1 MNLNKTEQSIYNC
14 YLKSLRKGKPYQP
27 RKDFSEIP
35 SNVATSLYKLKIFF
49 NKYPHIKWEEFFDAP
64 TLLHPKEQTPP
75 IQFFVTRAAIKSYTL
90 YQKQLEDQSP
100 EKQLSKIKDSLYY
113 IASFCLQRNLFLESY
128 TTYRI
133 ERMPIWLQHYK
144 EHRVNIYSLMELTD
158 FSDLQNFER
167 DELQLWCP
175 NLQNNLPAYKNRYH
189 NCQRTQQYVK
199 QGTKKIK
206 DFIKSELT
214 KVNSSLILNN
224 KTN

>member
-1 MNLNKTEQSIYNC
+1 MNLNKTEQSIYNA

-27 RKDFSEIP
+27 RKDFSNLSPIIV
-35 SNVATSLYKLKIFF
+35 SSLYKLKTFF
-49 NKYPHIKWEEFFDAP
+49 NKFPHIKWDEFFDAP
-64 TLLHPKEQTPP
+64 ISLHPNEQTPP
-75 IQFFVTRAAIKSYTL
+75 LQFFVTRAAIKTYTL

-113 IASFCLQRNLFLESY
+113 IASFCLSHGIFLENY
-128 TTYRI
+128 ITYRI
-133 ERMPIWLQHYK
+133 ERMPVWLQHYK
-144 EHRVNIYSLMELTD
+144 EHRINIYSLMEITD
-158 FSDLQNFER
+158 FSDLQTFEQ

-175 NLQNNLPAYKNRYH
+175 NLLNNLQAYKNRYH
-189 NCQRTQQYVK
+189 NCEQVKQYVK

-214 KVNSSLILNN
+214 KANSSLILN